1 MTWPAERLWAAILL
15 VGAATFA
22 IRLSFIYLFGHID
35 RVPPAL
41 QRALRFVPPA
51 VLAALVVPAVVT
63 VGPTPAATLADERLL
78 AGLVAA
84 GVAWR
89 TEDVLATI
97 AAGMGMLWLL
107 RFVIL

>member
-1 MTWPAERLWAAILL
+1 MTWSSERLWTAIVL
-15 VGAATFA
+15 VGVATFA

-63 VGPTPAATLADERLL
+63 VGPTPAATLLDERLF

-97 AAGMGMLWLL
+97 VAGMGTLWVL
-107 RFVIL
+107 RFAVL